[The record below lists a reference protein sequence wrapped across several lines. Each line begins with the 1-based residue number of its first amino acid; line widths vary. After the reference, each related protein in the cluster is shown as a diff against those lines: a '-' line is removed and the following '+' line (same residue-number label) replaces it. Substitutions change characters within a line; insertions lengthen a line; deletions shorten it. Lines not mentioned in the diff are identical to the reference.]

1 MGPIQIAATAV
12 QLLTPFIILILGW
25 WYAHKQRSNAEAK
38 ETERKLAETERTKI
52 TDSLTAATDALTSTK
67 DEVDQLAANVRSI
80 AAITQLNGRCTSE
93 LAQLLMVVAE
103 GLRDQHLD
111 GNITK
116 AVEKYRDFESK
127 EISKLMSGVP
137 GTVPG
142 ADNT

>member
-1 MGPIQIAATAV
+1 MEPIKTAV
-12 QLLTPFIILILGW
+12 TIIQLLTPFTILLLGW
-25 WYAHKQRSNAEAK
+25 WYTRQQRRSAEVK
-38 ETERKLAETERTKI
+38 ETERKLAESERTKL

-67 DEVDQLAANVRSI
+67 DEVDQLAATVRSI
-80 AAITQLNGRCTSE
+80 ATITQLNGRCTSE

-127 EISKLMSGVP
+127 EISKIMSGVP
-137 GTVPG
+137 G
-142 ADNT
+142 ADKA